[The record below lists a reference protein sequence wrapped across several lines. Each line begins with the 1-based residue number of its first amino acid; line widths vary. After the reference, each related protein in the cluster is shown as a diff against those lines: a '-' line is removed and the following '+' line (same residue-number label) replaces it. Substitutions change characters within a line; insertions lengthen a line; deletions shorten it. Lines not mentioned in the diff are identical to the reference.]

1 MTPFAPLKLQVLP
14 PGPWEIEP
22 NLVEFEAHGL
32 ACCVMRM
39 PRGNLNG
46 YVRVPPALHGLSS
59 DSLIAVPYG
68 SIHIIG
74 SPVRVSRA
82 YDVIEVH
89 GGITY
94 ACETMG
100 DWWVGFD
107 TAHTYDIIPACE
119 PFSGAEYRDLV
130 YVRAQTADL
139 ARQIKDLLT

>member
-1 MTPFAPLKLQVLP
+1 MTPFPPPAVKSLP

-39 PRGNLNG
+39 SGGNLNG
-46 YVRVPPALHGLSS
+46 YVRVPPARHGLSS

-74 SPVRVSRA
+74 SPVRVSYA

-89 GGITY
+89 GGITN
-94 ACETMG
+94 ARETLG

-107 TAHTYDIIPACE
+107 TAHSYDIVPAYE
-119 PFSGAEYRDLV
+119 PFSDAEYRDLA
-130 YVRAQTADL
+130 YVCAQTIDL
-139 ARQIKDLLT
+139 ARQIKDLLA

>member
-1 MTPFAPLKLQVLP
+1 MTPFAPPKLQVLP

-39 PRGNLNG
+39 SSGQLNG
-46 YVRVPPALHGLSS
+46 YVRVPPALYGLSF

-74 SPVRVSRA
+74 SPVRVSYA

-94 ACETMG
+94 AHEALG

-107 TAHTYDIIPACE
+107 TAHANDIVPAHE
-119 PFSGAEYRDLV
+119 PFPDAEYRDLV
-130 YVRAQTADL
+130 YVRAQTTDL

>member
-1 MTPFAPLKLQVLP
+1 MTPFAPPAVKSLP

-39 PRGNLNG
+39 SGGNLNG

-68 SIHIIG
+68 SIHIIN
-74 SPVRVSRA
+74 SPVRVSRI

-94 ACETMG
+94 ARGTMG

-107 TAHTYDIIPACE
+107 TAHADDIIPACE
-119 PFSGAEYRDLV
+119 PLSGAEYRDLA
-130 YVRAQTADL
+130 YVRDQTIDL
-139 ARQIKDLLT
+139 ARQIKDLLA